1 MKEIK
6 KEFGKVK
13 KVEDN
18 IWKGLESLGEK
29 EDIGKG
35 MDGFWNV
42 VEKKEEKKKETPIV
56 VAITPRVQTARRGG
70 KNGFWKR

>member
-1 MKEIK
+1 MKEIER
-6 KEFGKVK
+6 EFGKGE
-13 KVEDN
+13 KVEDD
-18 IWKGLESLGEK
+18 IWKELESLGEK

-42 VEKKEEKKKETPIV
+42 VEKKEEKKKEMLMV
-56 VAITPRVQTARRGG
+56 MAMMLRVQIARRGG